1 MEAEKE
7 ILEKLEENKK
17 RIEEV
22 YVSVEKTRK
31 YFLWALV
38 INVVVIVL
46 PFIGLL
52 IMIPWFLKSINI
64 DNLGI

>member
-7 ILEKLEENKK
+7 ILEKIEENKK
-17 RIEEV
+17 RIEEI

-31 YFLWALV
+31 YFLWALI

-52 IMIPWFLKSINI
+52 IMIPWFLQSINI